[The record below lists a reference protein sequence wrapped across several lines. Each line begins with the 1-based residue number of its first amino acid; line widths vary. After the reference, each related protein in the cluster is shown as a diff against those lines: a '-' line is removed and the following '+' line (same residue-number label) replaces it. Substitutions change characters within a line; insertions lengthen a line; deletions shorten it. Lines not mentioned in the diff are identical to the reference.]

1 MPSCALCGK
10 EDGNWNG
17 KRASAIFKT
26 CPNAAGVALGAY
38 GIELPEDS
46 YICKPHAT
54 FLVTSSELADL
65 VAKAHPTV
73 VVPAIP
79 RAARTRAEQAQ
90 PNLHLTRG
98 KKTWLVP
105 AAWES
110 VGLAL
115 TDADPAKALLKAYRE
130 DLTPDYDREGGVR
143 KDAHGRPINIAGAVR
158 PAVNR
163 CVFEAITHEAGLM
176 CQEKPKV
183 LASGFHGQPA
193 KMFKEVGVR
202 VMIDNMVQVGGN
214 NLVFNYKVCVNTF
227 HRTDVCIS

>member
-1 MPSCALCGK
+1 M
-10 EDGNWNG
+10 
-17 KRASAIFKT
+17 
-26 CPNAAGVALGAY
+26 
-38 GIELPEDS
+38 
-46 YICKPHAT
+46 
-54 FLVTSSELADL
+54 
-65 VAKAHPTV
+65 
-73 VVPAIP
+73 
-79 RAARTRAEQAQ
+79 
-90 PNLHLTRG
+90 
-98 KKTWLVP
+98 
-105 AAWES
+105 
-110 VGLAL
+110 
-115 TDADPAKALLKAYRE
+115 
-130 DLTPDYDREGGVR
+130 R